1 MGKEIVW
8 CKIDKNKHLKAPSSH
23 KEEGAFFYQKL
34 SKIKKMKV
42 LKFGGTSVGSVESI
56 TKLLQIIEKEQS
68 GSGSPVVV
76 LSAMSGVT
84 NLLSDMANKAEKGI
98 SFTDDLKDLE
108 ERHFHIIKELLA
120 VAKQN
125 PVFTK
130 LRILF
135 NELEDILQGVMILG
149 ELTPRT
155 RDLILSYGERCS
167 AFMISKIAGQK
178 DDDDLFVSAA
188 NLIKTDSNYGQARV
202 NMELSKLLIRDFYQK
217 NNDKIIFT
225 TGFIASNEEGRITTL
240 GRGGSDYT
248 AAIIASALNAEEI
261 EIWTDVNGMMTADPR
276 MVKKA
281 FSLPELSY
289 TEAMELSFFGAKVI
303 YPPTMIPAFLK
314 KIPIVIRNTFEPEFT
329 GTVIRHDCENSH
341 LAIKGISSINDIS
354 IINVEGSGMVGK
366 AGFSGRLFSLLAR
379 EQINIIL
386 ITQSSSEHSIT
397 FAIHPADAE
406 KAQKLIAQEF
416 ELELLAKKM
425 EVPVFEHHL
434 SVLAIVGENMKQ
446 SPGISGKLFHAL
458 GRNGINVRA
467 IAQGSSEYNI
477 SVVISK
483 EDLKKGLNAVHD
495 AFFVGLNKTLHLFCI
510 GTGNIG
516 STLFRQLLAHQ
527 DFLQKHN
534 GLQIKVVGISNSRK
548 MLFNEDGI
556 KLENWSEELQKQGE
570 NADLAS
576 FVRKMKELNL
586 PNCVLADNTA
596 SVEPIDF
603 YHEIFSAN
611 ISIVTCNKIGNSGT
625 FEQYKL
631 FRDSARLHGVDFF
644 YETNVGAGLPIVK
657 TLKDL
662 MLSGDRII
670 KIEAILSGTISYIFN
685 HYKGD
690 NSFHDVVKQAQEK
703 GYTEPDPRDDLRGTD
718 FMRKMLILARDA
730 GYALDPEDVIIENM
744 LPQACLQA
752 KSVDDFYYAL
762 KSEHAFFED
771 MKSKA
776 EHDKK
781 VLRYIG
787 KLENGQVKISL
798 QMVDE
803 THPFYALSGSDNI
816 ISFSTERY
824 SERPMVVKGPGAG
837 AEVTA
842 AGVFADIVNVGAN
855 KL

>member
-1 MGKEIVW
+1 
-8 CKIDKNKHLKAPSSH
+8 
-23 KEEGAFFYQKL
+23 
-34 SKIKKMKV
+34 MKV

-56 TKLLQIIEKEQS
+56 SKLLQIIEKEQC
-68 GSGSPVVV
+68 GSGMPVVV

-84 NLLSDMANKAEKGI
+84 NLLSEMANKAERGI
-98 SFTDDLKDLE
+98 AFIDDLKNLE
-108 ERHFHIIKELLA
+108 ERHFHMIKELLA
-120 VAKQN
+120 VSKQN

-135 NELEDILQGVMILG
+135 NELEDILQGVMILQ

-178 DDDDLFVSAA
+178 HDDDLFVSAA
-188 NLIKTDSNYGQARV
+188 DLIKTDSNYGQARV
-202 NMELSKLLIRDFYQK
+202 NMELSELLIRDFYLK
-217 NNDKIIFT
+217 NQDKIIFI
-225 TGFIASNEEGRITTL
+225 TGFIASNEDDRITTL

-248 AAIIASALNAEEI
+248 AAIIASALNAQEI

-314 KIPIVIRNTFEPEFT
+314 KIPIVIRNTFEPEFL
-329 GTVIRHDCENSH
+329 GTVIRQNCENSN

-354 IINVEGSGMVGK
+354 IINIEGSGMVGK

-406 KAQKLIAQEF
+406 KAHQLIVQEF

-425 EVPVFEHHL
+425 EAPVFEQNL

-446 SPGISGKLFHAL
+446 TPGISGKLFHAL

-477 SVVISK
+477 SVVIARA
-483 EDLKKGLNAVHD
+483 DLNKGLNAVHD
-495 AFFVGLNKTLHLFCI
+495 AFFVNLNKTLHLFCV

-516 STLFRQLLAHQ
+516 ATLFRQLLAHQ
-527 DFLQKHN
+527 EFLQKHN

-548 MLFNEDGI
+548 MIFDEEGI
-556 KLENWSEELQKQGE
+556 DFENWEELLQNCGE
-570 NADLAS
+570 KADLS
-576 FVRKMKELNL
+576 NFVQKMKEMNL
-586 PNCVLADNTA
+586 PNCVFADNTA
-596 SVEPIDF
+596 SIQPIAF
-603 YHEIFSAN
+603 YHEIFSSN
-611 ISIVTCNKIGNSGT
+611 ISIVTCNKIGNSGSLD
-625 FEQYKL
+625 QYKL
-631 FRDSARLHGVDFF
+631 FRDTARLHGVDFF

-662 MLSGDRII
+662 MLSGDRLLS
-670 KIEAILSGTISYIFN
+670 IEAILSGTISYIFN
-685 HYKGD
+685 NYKGD
-690 NSFHDVVKQAQEK
+690 ISFHDVVKQAQEK

-730 GYALDPEDVIIENM
+730 GYELEAEDVIIENM
-744 LPQACLQA
+744 LPKSCLDAQ
-752 KSVDDFYYAL
+752 SVDDFYLAL
-762 KSEHAFFED
+762 KVEHTFFED
-771 MKSKA
+771 MKNKA
-776 EHDKK
+776 EMDKK

-798 QMVDE
+798 QMVND

-842 AGVFADIVNVGAN
+842 AGVFADIVNVGAKIIN
-855 KL
+855 L